1 MVSPAGEY
9 TTVGWVLILMGIS
22 AEPTG
27 VRFVCRRCDGVI
39 WRTTDKKTIAETRL
53 WG

>member
-9 TTVGWVLILMGIS
+9 TTVGWILILMGIS

-27 VRFVCRRCDGVI
+27 VRFVCRRCDAVI